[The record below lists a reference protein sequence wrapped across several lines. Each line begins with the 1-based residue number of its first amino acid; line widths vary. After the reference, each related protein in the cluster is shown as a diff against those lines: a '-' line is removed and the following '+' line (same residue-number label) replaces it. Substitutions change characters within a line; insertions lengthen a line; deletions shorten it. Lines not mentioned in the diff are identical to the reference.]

1 MESLSVW
8 SETVKSSS
16 DLSTVTSYDC
26 LLCNFLLPD
35 SRLAALTFVVLMRF
49 DTLCFLASERL
60 SYDPFF
66 GWVAILLSNYLFSC
80 LVLVC
85 LLTID
90 LILPSL
96 KELRALA
103 LLPISPV
110 TCLFRLKD
118 EDTTFAKP
126 SADYSELEI
135 SLIAIEDNGGFMPT
149 PSQSASLYDF

>member
-1 MESLSVW
+1 
-8 SETVKSSS
+8 
-16 DLSTVTSYDC
+16 
-26 LLCNFLLPD
+26 
-35 SRLAALTFVVLMRF
+35 MRF
-49 DTLCFLASERL
+49 VTLCFLACERL
-60 SYDPFF
+60 AYYPFF
-66 GWVAILLSNYLFSC
+66 GWVAILLSNYLFSF

-90 LILPSL
+90 LILPFL

-118 EDTTFAKP
+118 EDTTFAKGGHGFLFRAYDVMMINSLAAKP